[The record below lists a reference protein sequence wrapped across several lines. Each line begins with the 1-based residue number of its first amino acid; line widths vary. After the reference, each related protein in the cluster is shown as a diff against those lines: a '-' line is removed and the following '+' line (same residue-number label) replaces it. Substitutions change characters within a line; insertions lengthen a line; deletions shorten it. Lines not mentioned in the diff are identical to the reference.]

1 MSWPLLIIVI
11 IAAIFAAAMLYRIYK
26 HENMER

>member
-1 MSWPLLIIVI
+1 MSWPLLIII
-11 IAAIFAAAMLYRIYK
+11 ILTIFAAAMAYRIYK